1 MYLLGEKGIDGKIY
15 CIGSGEAKPLKEYI
29 LEIGKVINPQV
40 ELGFGK
46 IEYSNNQVMNLCAD
60 ISELTEDT
68 GFEPKVKFS
77 DGIKETINWI
87 KGEKRNAED

>member
-1 MYLLGEKGIDGKIY
+1 M
-15 CIGSGEAKPLKEYI
+15 
-29 LEIGKVINPQV
+29 